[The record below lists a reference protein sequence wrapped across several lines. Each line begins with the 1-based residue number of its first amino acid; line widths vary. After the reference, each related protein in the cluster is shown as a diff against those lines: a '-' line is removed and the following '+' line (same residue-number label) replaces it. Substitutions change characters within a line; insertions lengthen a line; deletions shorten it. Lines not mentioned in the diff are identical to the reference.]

1 MVRIIKVIDQACM
14 QVNYSSKLRII
25 IFMKIENVIFGLTFL
40 LKECGITSIS
50 CSHNQTHTHIWKRE
64 KILLQDQCKRG
75 HDNKGK
81 NMTVH
86 DKYIVTHSLVQC
98 SFG

>member
-40 LKECGITSIS
+40 LKECSITSIS
-50 CSHNQTHTHIWKRE
+50 CSHNRAHTHMEERN
-64 KILLQDQCKRG
+64 ILLQDQCKRG